1 MAACRRGFSNTGK
14 GLMNNGSPPDMKTT
28 QLHFLGLPLLP
39 TKLLPR
45 RPDILKTANIFCQIL
60 QHGPYLNWKGP
71 A

>member
-1 MAACRRGFSNTGK
+1 
-14 GLMNNGSPPDMKTT
+14 MNNGSPPDMKTT